1 LNVCGTER
9 GAKILRNA
17 PGKMA
22 PLLIPAAT
30 QLRASYP
37 RISCQVRIFHGAE
50 DRVIEPKQA
59 RDLHQALHRSD
70 LRLVP
75 NAGHMVTY
83 ADTAAIARAVS
94 SVGAANLRQSFTLER
109 QEKGT

>member
-1 LNVCGTER
+1 
-9 GAKILRNA
+9 
-17 PGKMA
+17 M
-22 PLLIPAAT
+22 
-30 QLRASYP
+30 
-37 RISCQVRIFHGAE
+37 RIFHGAE

-94 SVGAANLRQSFTLER
+94 SLGTANLRSIFSDR
-109 QEKGT
+109 QEKGTRRKPGGKQGRDRSGR